1 MVKRT
6 LKINYI
12 CSVKNGLKSY
22 FGLKMRKLTL
32 FICLL
37 TAILF
42 AQGNGFTSKSG
53 SQNAGFRYEIVGDS
67 LAGMWSENLII
78 NADPRIDTLMQ
89 INKEECDRKGGIEGY
104 RVQIYQG
111 NKETAYQ
118 NKSRFI
124 QKYEKIKVYVLFQS
138 PDFKVR
144 VGNFRTRSEAL
155 KVMHLIQNDFPA
167 TFVVEDMVMPDL
179 EPIIS
184 Q

>member
-1 MVKRT
+1 
-6 LKINYI
+6 
-12 CSVKNGLKSY
+12 
-22 FGLKMRKLTL
+22 MRKITL

-37 TAILF
+37 TAIIF
-42 AQGNGFTSKSG
+42 ARGNDFTSKSAN
-53 SQNAGFRYEIVGDS
+53 QNAGNGYEIVGDS
-67 LAGMWSENLII
+67 LSGLWSDNLMI

-104 RVQIYQG
+104 RIQIYQG
-111 NKETAYQ
+111 NKENAYQ

-124 QKYEKIKVYVLFQS
+124 SKYENIKVYVLFQS

-155 KVMHLIQNDFPA
+155 KVMHLIQNDFPS
-167 TFVVEDMVMPDL
+167 TFVVEDMVIPDL
-179 EPIIS
+179 GTVA